1 MAGVGDS
8 GSGDAPV
15 LWKCIRILISFL
27 CSGLRGGRYT
37 ERAGAKF
44 YPALICSTCTMTLK
58 CVSIWNDFKNYMHVH
73 KRCMHENIDTI

>member
-1 MAGVGDS
+1 MLGIAVVAGVGDS

-37 ERAGAKF
+37 EREESKF
-44 YPALICSTCTMTLK
+44 YSALFL
-58 CVSIWNDFKNYMHVH
+58 
-73 KRCMHENIDTI
+73 